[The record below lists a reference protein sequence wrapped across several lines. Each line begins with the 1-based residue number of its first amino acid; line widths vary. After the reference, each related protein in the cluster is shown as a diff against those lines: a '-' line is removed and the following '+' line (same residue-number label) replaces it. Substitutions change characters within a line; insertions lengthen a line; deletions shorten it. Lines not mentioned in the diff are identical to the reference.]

1 MTELGEYRAH
11 RLLQLY
17 VPPLIIALGTFGNV
31 FAFVILR
38 NKAMLKFSTYFFLM
52 VMSIADTLVL
62 YAGLLPIWIGQLTS
76 VVFRNLSN
84 WSCKMSNVVGYTVR
98 YANCPLITLCQLSS
112 VSCSLSS
119 LVVDSRQ
126 QCLKLDTLGKG
137 TTKTDRA
144 PENLCAP

>member
-1 MTELGEYRAH
+1 MTETGEYRAH

-17 VPPLIIALGTFGNV
+17 IPPLIIILGTFGNV

-76 VVFRNLSN
+76 VVFSNLSN
-84 WSCKMSNVVGYTVR
+84 WACKMSNVVGYTVSL
-98 YANCPLITLCQLSS
+98 PPSS
-112 VSCSLSS
+112 F
-119 LVVDSRQ
+119 
-126 QCLKLDTLGKG
+126 
-137 TTKTDRA
+137 
-144 PENLCAP
+144 

>member
-17 VPPLIIALGTFGNV
+17 VPPLIIVLGTFGNV

-76 VVFRNLSN
+76 VLFRNLSN
-84 WSCKMSNVVGYTVR
+84 WSCKMSNVVGYTVGCLMSVGDGGGSGDR
-98 YANCPLITLCQLSS
+98 CLQISGKYFSGKCREKLGYFLANIT
-112 VSCSLSS
+112 
-119 LVVDSRQ
+119 
-126 QCLKLDTLGKG
+126 
-137 TTKTDRA
+137 
-144 PENLCAP
+144 

>member
-1 MTELGEYRAH
+1 MTELSEYRAH

-17 VPPLIIALGTFGNV
+17 IPPFIIILGTFGNV
-31 FAFVILR
+31 FAFVILK

-84 WSCKMSNVVGYTVR
+84 WACKMNNVIGYTVSALTVLTINEDTYLLTYLMNFR
-98 YANCPLITLCQLSS
+98 RRLHNS
-112 VSCSLSS
+112 VFN
-119 LVVDSRQ
+119 R
-126 QCLKLDTLGKG
+126 
-137 TTKTDRA
+137 
-144 PENLCAP
+144 

>member
-17 VPPLIIALGTFGNV
+17 VPPFIIILGTFGNV

-38 NKAMLKFSTYFFLM
+38 NKAMLKFSIYFFLM
-52 VMSIADTLVL
+52 VLSIADTLVL

-84 WSCKMSNVVGYTVR
+84 WTCKTSNVVGCTVR
-98 YANCPLITLCQLSS
+98 NSGRLILT
-112 VSCSLSS
+112 V
-119 LVVDSRQ
+119 
-126 QCLKLDTLGKG
+126 
-137 TTKTDRA
+137 
-144 PENLCAP
+144 NLYSAFCKRTPSALRVPA